1 VHLSQDA
8 YFRERAPWRVGMV
21 RLDAGPTLIAHL
33 PAAGAGAPVRVRVAA
48 KLDKSGQGVL
58 VAFPTDEVI
67 TMTDDR
73 QLREM
78 TCDPKGRKVLV
89 TDGETAV
96 GQALARHLLAAGA
109 EQVWLGHGKSWK
121 KAPGCVEI
129 AALPRVAML
138 PLDLTD
144 SKSVKNLAGET
155 GGQVDILIN
164 TAEVHR
170 PHGVATHS
178 GTSARGGIAARRG
191 IDDAQAEMDINY
203 FGLLRL
209 AQEIGPAMKSRAADG
224 PAGPIAW
231 LNLLSIYAL
240 SNFPPHGT
248 FSASKAAALSL
259 SQCLRAE
266 MRPSGV
272 RVINVFPGP
281 IDDEWSQALPPP
293 KLTPDALAKAV
304 VGALKDGVEDVYP
317 GEVAQEWLLRWR
329 ENPKILERELSA

>member
-1 VHLSQDA
+1 
-8 YFRERAPWRVGMV
+8 MV

-33 PAAGAGAPVRVRVAA
+33 PAAGAAAPARVRVAA

-58 VAFPTDEVI
+58 VAFPAHEVI

-78 TCDPKGRKVLV
+78 TCDPKGSKVLV

-96 GQALARHLLAAGA
+96 GQALVRRLLAAGA
-109 EQVWLGHGKSWK
+109 EQVWVGHAAGSWK
-121 KAPGCVEI
+121 KSPRGVEI

-144 SKSVKNLAGET
+144 SKSVKNLAGEI
-155 GGQVDILIN
+155 GGQMDILIN
-164 TAEVHR
+164 SAAAHR
-170 PHGVATHS
+170 PYDVATRS
-178 GTSARGGIAARRG
+178 GNSARKDIAARSA
-191 IDDAQAEMDINY
+191 IDDARAEMDINY

-209 AQEIGPAMKSRAADG
+209 AQEIGPAMKTRAADG

-231 LNLLSIYAL
+231 VNLLSIYAL

-266 MRPSGV
+266 MRLSGV
-272 RVINVFPGP
+272 RVVNVFPGP
-281 IDDEWSQALPPP
+281 IDDEWSEALPPP
-293 KLTPDALAKAV
+293 KLTPDALANAV

-317 GEVAQEWLLRWR
+317 GDVAQEWLLRWR

>member
-1 VHLSQDA
+1 
-8 YFRERAPWRVGMV
+8 
-21 RLDAGPTLIAHL
+21 L
-33 PAAGAGAPVRVRVAA
+33 PAAGAAAPARVRVAA

-58 VAFPTDEVI
+58 VAFPIDEEI
-67 TMTDDR
+67 TMAEDR

-96 GQALARHLLAAGA
+96 GQALVRHLLSAGA
-109 EQVWLGHGKSWK
+109 GQVWVGHGRSWRKS
-121 KAPGCVEI
+121 AGCVEL
-129 AALPRVAML
+129 ASLQRVAMQ

-144 SKSVKNLAGET
+144 PKSVRRLAGEI
-155 GGQVDILIN
+155 GNQVDILIN
-164 TAEVHR
+164 SAEVHR
-170 PHGVATHS
+170 PHGIAPRGAIATRGA
-178 GTSARGGIAARRG
+178 GTVRSR
-191 IDDAQAEMDINY
+191 IDDARAEMDINY
-203 FGLLRL
+203 FGLLHL
-209 AQEIGPAMKSRAADG
+209 AQEMGPAMKSRGADG

-231 LNLLSIYAL
+231 VNLLSIYAL

-266 MRPSGV
+266 MRSSGV

-281 IDDEWSQALPPP
+281 FDDEWSEALPPP
-293 KLTPDALAKAV
+293 KLTPDALANAV

-317 GEVAQEWLLRWR
+317 GDVAQEWLQRWR
-329 ENPKILERELSA
+329 ENPKILERELDA